1 MLMFQL
7 EWKTNLNAADN
18 PKIYFKLNFFKYCK
32 CFDLIQLTFYIGG
45 YKFHLISFMLHDN
58 QRSFFIVICAT
69 IHNILETSNMR
80 IWDQF

>member
-1 MLMFQL
+1 MFQL
-7 EWKTNLNAADN
+7 EGKTDLNAADN
-18 PKIYFKLNFFKYCK
+18 PKIYFN
-32 CFDLIQLTFYIGG
+32 QTTFYRGG
-45 YKFHLISFMLHDN
+45 CKFHLISFMLHDN

>member
-1 MLMFQL
+1 MFQL
-7 EWKTNLNAADN
+7 EGKTDLNAADN
-18 PKIYFKLNFFKYCK
+18 PKIYFKLNLLVCSK
-32 CFDLIQLTFYIGG
+32 CFDLIQTTFYRGG
-45 YKFHLISFMLHDN
+45 CKFHLISFMLHDN